1 MTEPALGI
9 DIAKLKF
16 NVCLI
21 KHDGKLKH
29 KVLPNNEAGFEQ
41 LTEWFSR
48 QGAGRV
54 HACLEATGTYGEALA
69 LFLHQAGHAV
79 SVVNP
84 AAIKAFAQSR
94 PSRTKTDRVDAELI
108 ARFGQAQEPP
118 RWTPPAVE
126 VRELQALVRRLES
139 LIEMRV
145 MEENRLS
152 SGITVDSV
160 RQSVEEL
167 LNHLNEQI
175 KHCEELIRQHID
187 NHPGLKRQSE
197 LLDSIPGT
205 AESTAAALLAEIT
218 GIKQYKSARQV
229 AAYAGLVPRERQ
241 SGTSVRGRARLSKI
255 GNARLR
261 RALYFPAITA
271 LRCSPFFQAW
281 AKGLQERGK
290 SKMSVICA
298 VMRKLVHLA
307 YGVLKTGKPFDPEWE
322 KIACLPT
329 QYLTGRTF
337 NYITV
342 KLTMKAALFALRL
355 NELLDRPLS
364 ILFNF
369 VSASLSFATHDL
381 ILWFREGCL
390 RPEWT
395 RAEGVSLSDR

>member
-21 KHDGKLKH
+21 HKGGKLRH
-29 KVLPNNEAGFEQ
+29 KVLPNTSTGFEQ
-41 LTEWFSR
+41 LRDWLSKQRVE
-48 QGAGRV
+48 RV
-54 HACLEATGTYGEALA
+54 HACLEATGSYGEALS
-69 LFLHQAGHAV
+69 LFLYQVGHTV
-79 SVVNP
+79 SVINP

-94 PSRTKTDRVDAELI
+94 LSRTKNDRVDAELI
-108 ARFGQAQEPP
+108 PRFCLAQEPP
-118 RWTPPAVE
+118 AWTPLPQE

-160 RQSVEEL
+160 RQSVEEHL
-167 LNHLNEQI
+167 CFLNQEI
-175 KHCEELIRQHID
+175 KRTEELIRKHI
-187 NHPGLKRQSE
+187 NSNPTLRQQRE
-197 LLDSIPGT
+197 LLDSIPGI
-205 AESTAAALLAEIT
+205 AETTAALLLAEIT
-218 GIKQYKSARQV
+218 QIKQYRSARQL

-241 SGTSVRGRARLSKI
+241 SGSSLRARVRLSKI

-298 VMRKLVHLA
+298 VMRKLVHVV
-307 YGVLKTGKPFDPEWE
+307 YGVLKSEKLFDPQWA
-322 KIACLPT
+322 KTA
-329 QYLTGRTF
+329 
-337 NYITV
+337 
-342 KLTMKAALFALRL
+342 
-355 NELLDRPLS
+355 
-364 ILFNF
+364 
-369 VSASLSFATHDL
+369 
-381 ILWFREGCL
+381 
-390 RPEWT
+390 
-395 RAEGVSLSDR
+395 